1 MSARS
6 LFGLFLLN
14 LFVLAVGCGILWGV
28 RGWRSW
34 FELLRL
40 AGFAYM
46 LGVAGLGIALTLV
59 LVVGIPFSL
68 GTVLLSGVILAATGI
83 GVGVALRRP
92 RPMLGGG
99 IGRIGFASAALAA
112 LIIVYL
118 EAVFR
123 AARLSG
129 LYAWDA
135 WWLWVPKAKA
145 IYFFDGLDE
154 QFFRELPNATY
165 PPLVPALEAATFEF
179 MGSPDVITLHL
190 QFWFFLVG
198 FAAAIAGLLATRV
211 PGVLLGCFLLL
222 VLVSPRIVRP
232 VDPQADFLLDYLF
245 ALAALLVA
253 LWLLE
258 RQPWQLVSAT
268 LLLGAAMLTKRE
280 GQLLAACVITGALA
294 ASLRDWRRSWP
305 RLGVA
310 AAVAFAIALPW
321 RIWFSSRDLTGEF
334 PSSGVIGLLE
344 NLDRAWPAL
353 WAHLTTAFDY
363 GLWTV
368 VPPLALAGVLLA
380 FLGGA
385 RVLPA
390 YAALVY
396 GLALAG
402 FTWALWSFTELEL
415 PVPEQSDQINP
426 VVRLTAS
433 IVLLSAALGPLLLD
447 AAWRGTDRPRRPDA
461 G

>member
-1 MSARS
+1 
-6 LFGLFLLN
+6 
-14 LFVLAVGCGILWGV
+14 
-28 RGWRSW
+28 
-34 FELLRL
+34 
-40 AGFAYM
+40 
-46 LGVAGLGIALTLV
+46 
-59 LVVGIPFSL
+59 
-68 GTVLLSGVILAATGI
+68 
-83 GVGVALRRP
+83 
-92 RPMLGGG
+92 
-99 IGRIGFASAALAA
+99 
-112 LIIVYL
+112 
-118 EAVFR
+118 
-123 AARLSG
+123 
-129 LYAWDA
+129 
-135 WWLWVPKAKA
+135 
-145 IYFFDGLDE
+145 
-154 QFFRELPNATY
+154 
-165 PPLVPALEAATFEF
+165 
-179 MGSPDVITLHL
+179 
-190 QFWFFLVG
+190 VG
-198 FAAAIAGLLATRV
+198 FAAAVAGLLATRV

-232 VDPQADFLLDYLF
+232 LDPQADFLLDYLF

-280 GQLLAACVITGALA
+280 GQLLAACVIAGALA
-294 ASLRDWRRSWP
+294 ASLSDWRRSWP

-334 PSSGVIGLLE
+334 PSGGGTGLLE

-353 WAHLTTAFDY
+353 WAFLTTAFDY

-368 VPPLALAGVLLA
+368 VPPLALAAVVLA

-415 PVPEQSDQINP
+415 PVPEQSDVINP

-447 AAWRGTDRPRRPDA
+447 AAWRGTDRPRRPEA